1 MNQDPSRAEVLELM
15 ANLETEPDH
24 VLHVARLSMLL
35 FDSTAAWH
43 QLGARD
49 RMLLEGAACLHDIG
63 WRTAPQGR
71 GHHKESARLIRERDW
86 KHFTREEVESMA
98 QIARYHR
105 KKMPSLDHDEFAA
118 LSAEQQ
124 LRVQKLSALLRIADG
139 LDRRHEQSITQVAVE
154 LGPDRVLVK
163 VGSSDDAQRELSA
176 ALKKADLARHLFGKD
191 IAFEL
196 ERVDD
201 A

>member
-1 MNQDPSRAEVLELM
+1 MNQAPSRAEVLELM

-24 VLHVARLSMLL
+24 VLHVARLALQL
-35 FDSTAAWH
+35 FDNTSAWH
-43 QLGARD
+43 HLGARD

-71 GHHKESARLIRERDW
+71 GHHKESARLIRERGW
-86 KHFTREEVESMA
+86 KHFTSEEVELMA

-105 KKMPSLDHDEFAA
+105 KNMPSLDHAEFAG
-118 LSAEQQ
+118 LSAEQR
-124 LRVQKLSALLRIADG
+124 LRVRKLSAFLRIADG

-154 LGPDRVLVK
+154 LWPDKVLVK

-176 ALKKADLARHLFGKD
+176 ANKKSDLARALFGKD
-191 IAFEL
+191 ISFEL
-196 ERVDD
+196 ERVDE